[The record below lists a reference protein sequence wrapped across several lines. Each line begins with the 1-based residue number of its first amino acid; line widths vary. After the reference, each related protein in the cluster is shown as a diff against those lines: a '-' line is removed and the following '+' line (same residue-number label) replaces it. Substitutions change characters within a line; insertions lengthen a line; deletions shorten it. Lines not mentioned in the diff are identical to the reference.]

1 MRNTLYLVIPCFN
14 EEEILLDSAKILKE
28 KIINLINTNKIS
40 DKSKI
45 MFVDDGS
52 TDKTWKIILELNKQE
67 KIFTGIKLSKNE
79 GHQNALLAG
88 LLTAK
93 EHADFTISMD
103 ADLQDDVDAIDEMID
118 KFFKGFEIVY
128 GVRCDRQIDSFFKKS
143 TANLFYK
150 IMNLMGAKTITN
162 HADFR
167 LMSANALN
175 ALEKFNEVN
184 IFLRG
189 IIPLIGFKSAKVFYE
204 RKERK
209 AGISKYPLKKMIHFA
224 IDGITSCSTK
234 PINLVAATGLL
245 LTAFSIIIFI
255 ILRLK
260 YIDFLSSFAMF
271 SIWFIGGLNLIA
283 FAIIGTYV
291 GKIYLESKHRPKF
304 IVEADLE

>member
-1 MRNTLYLVIPCFN
+1 MIPCFN
-14 EEEILLDSAKILKE
+14 EEEILLDSAKIFKK
-28 KIINLINTNKIS
+28 KITNLISTNKIS

-52 TDKTWKIILELNKQE
+52 TDKTWKIISELNKQE

-93 EHADFTISMD
+93 KYADLTISMD
-103 ADLQDDVDAIDEMID
+103 ADLQDDIDAIDEMID

-150 IMNLMGAKTITN
+150 LMNFMGAKTIAN

-167 LMSANALN
+167 LMSTKALN
-175 ALEKFNEVN
+175 ALEKFSEVN

-204 RKERK
+204 RKKRK

-234 PINLVAATGLL
+234 PMKLIAAVGLL
-245 LTAFSIIIFI
+245 LIAFSIIVFFI
-255 ILRLK
+255 CARGFR
-260 YIDFLSSFAMF
+260 YIDLFSVLVMF
-271 SIWFIGGLNLIA
+271 SIWFIGGLNLLA

-291 GKIYLESKHRPKF
+291 SKIYLESKHRPKF
-304 IVEADLE
+304 IIEAELE